1 MNYATFIVKIIEKP
15 EQSFFNDNT
24 SVTEVLVKFSQI
36 KKNTSKTVFKLSFW
50 GNLAYDVSQ
59 YYRVNDYIIIEG
71 YISLRESLDDQSTS
85 SVDKQ
90 VEISVFKIYPF
101 IINSIE
107 VNQV

>member
-1 MNYATFIVKIIEKP
+1 MNYATFIVKILEKP

-24 SVTEVLVKFSQI
+24 SVTEVLVKFSQV
-36 KKNTSKTVFKLSFW
+36 KNNASKTVFQLSFW
-50 GNLAYDVSQ
+50 GNLAYDIAQ

-71 YISLRESLDDQSTS
+71 YISLRESLAHQSTF

-90 VEISVFKIYPF
+90 VEISVFKVYPF

-107 VNQV
+107 VGQV